1 MISII
6 AKHKWSKEIN
16 QICETIFDGSSY
28 SYVLDKKHL
37 YNYGKTYDDINT
49 QDKLVTI
56 GIQGLSTPNAFTT
69 CLVTIFH
76 EYQHTKQYVE
86 YQQNNADIYKLMNHL
101 SCHNNQDYYEQNYK
115 YFITEIEAEY
125 NGVTNAYNYLCQNKS
140 INEANSLI
148 TEYLKNSCRYNT
160 ESVCITSQQDID
172 GIFEYVY
179 NKAIHKTKWLSS
191 YKSDDE
197 IIKFLKENPDYE
209 KPFDKTFDD
218 GYERDKFIAAVEL
231 YYHPEY
237 RDFYSSPAI
246 KNLHIEDY
254 LQKTRELPYIEE
266 PTIDQK
272 GDEYE

>member
-1 MISII
+1 MIFPQL
-6 AKHKWSKEIN
+6 KYKKQLLNLSKALSQQDHFN
-16 QICETIFDGSSY
+16 Y
-28 SYVLDKKHL
+28 SFTNKLPC
-37 YNYGKTYDDINT
+37 GKGMTNDHISKSNR
-49 QDKLVTI
+49 LITI
-56 GIQGLSTPNAFTT
+56 GINNLNTETKFVHT
-69 CLVTIFH
+69 LVTIFH
-76 EYQHTKQYVE
+76 EHTHAMQFNE
-86 YQQNNADIYKLMNHL
+86 LQQNDTDDYSLMNHL

-140 INEANSLI
+140 IDEANSLI

-172 GIFEYVY
+172 GIFECAY
-179 NKAIHKTKWLSS
+179 NTAIHKTKWLSS

-237 RDFYSSPAI
+237 RDFYFSPAI

-266 PTIDQK
+266 STIDQK